1 MKFILVFYSLKI
13 KLMGGFLEICLL
25 SFSEV
30 TQAEILKVIK
40 FINDEYSADIFKY
53 FINESL
59 NLHT

>member
-13 KLMGGFLEICLL
+13 KLMGRFLEICLL

-40 FINDEYSADIFKY
+40 FINDEYSADIFEY

-59 NLHT
+59 NPHT

>member
-1 MKFILVFYSLKI
+1 
-13 KLMGGFLEICLL
+13 MGGFLEICLL